1 MAEAK
6 KPNILGSCH
15 QSVHSMVKVG
25 NDFSYYRTD
34 RCAGKSGV
42 GRDPFPSQRLAM
54 PEMWCVQ
61 TRSAGISGAQR
72 GVVDYRCHSC
82 QRTYN
87 LYTGTLFAG
96 SNLDPRRVVLLV
108 RGVCKGEP
116 ATVLAEEL
124 ALSRQCVHRW
134 RKRLQAN
141 GYTRLSP
148 GALPDVETETDE
160 MFQNA
165 GEKRRQTPRPVRS
178 AAPPREQTP
187 RARNL

>member
-1 MAEAK
+1 MIFPITELIDAQESLAWVETHFHPKGLQCPKCGAPKHEARE
-6 KPNILGSCH
+6 
-15 QSVHSMVKVG
+15 
-25 NDFSYYRTD
+25 FRTH
-34 RCAGKSGV
+34 K
-42 GRDPFPSQRLAM
+42 
-54 PEMWCVQ
+54 
-61 TRSAGISGAQR
+61 R
-72 GVVDYRCHSC
+72 GFVDYRCHSC

-141 GYTRLSP
+141 GYTMLSP
-148 GALPDVETETDE
+148 GALPDGETETDE

-165 GEKRRQTPRPVRS
+165 GEKRRQTLRPVRS
-178 AAPPREQTP
+178 AAPARQQTT
-187 RARNL
+187 RARDL

>member
-1 MAEAK
+1 MIFPITELLDAQESLAWVETHFHPKGLRCPRCGASKQEARK
-6 KPNILGSCH
+6 FREHK
-15 QSVHSMVKVG
+15 
-25 NDFSYYRTD
+25 
-34 RCAGKSGV
+34 
-42 GRDPFPSQRLAM
+42 
-54 PEMWCVQ
+54 
-61 TRSAGISGAQR
+61 R
-72 GVVDYRCHSC
+72 GFVDYRCQSC

-96 SNLDPRRVVLLV
+96 SNLEPRRVVLLV

-134 RKRLQAN
+134 RKRLQAS
-141 GYTRLSP
+141 GYTMLSP

-165 GEKRRQTPRPVRS
+165 GERRRQPPRSVRS
-178 AAPPREQTP
+178 AAPARQQTP
-187 RARNL
+187 RARDLRE